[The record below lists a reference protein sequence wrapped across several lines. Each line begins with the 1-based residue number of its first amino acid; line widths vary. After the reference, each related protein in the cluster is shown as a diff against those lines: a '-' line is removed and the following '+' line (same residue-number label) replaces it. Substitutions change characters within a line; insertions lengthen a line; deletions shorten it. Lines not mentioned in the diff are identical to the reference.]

1 MTDALIVIDVQKGFE
16 EPLWGPRNN
25 PDCEAN
31 VARLIAAWR
40 EADQPL
46 VFVRHD
52 AGVEGYA
59 LDPGHPG
66 NNLRDVV
73 SGEPALF
80 ITKSTNSAFYGS
92 PNLDEWLKRNDIEN
106 LTICGIAT
114 DWCCDVT
121 ARMAG
126 NLGYDVHFVLDA
138 THTFDREDAE
148 GVIPAAL
155 VARVTAASLDGE
167 FATVEST
174 TDAVQR
180 IASGDSAHDSD
191 N

>member
-1 MTDALIVIDVQKGFE
+1 MADALIVIDVQKGFE
-16 EPLWGPRNN
+16 EALWGPRNN
-25 PDCEAN
+25 PDCETN

-40 EADQPL
+40 AADQPL

-52 AGVEGYA
+52 AAESGYA

-66 NNLRDVV
+66 NALKDVV
-73 SGEPALF
+73 SGEPDLF

-92 PNLDEWLKRNDIEN
+92 PNLDEWLKANDIDDM
-106 LTICGIAT
+106 TICGIAT

-121 ARMAG
+121 ARMGG
-126 NLGYDVHFVLDA
+126 NLGYNVHFVLDA
-138 THTFDREDAE
+138 THTFDREDSE

-155 VARVTAASLDGE
+155 VARVAAASLDGE

-174 TDAVQR
+174 DAAVAR
-180 IASGDSAHDSD
+180 IAAGDSANDDS

>member
-1 MTDALIVIDVQKGFE
+1 MTDALIVVDVQRGFE

-25 PDCEAN
+25 PDCEDN

-40 EADQPL
+40 DADQPL

-52 AGVEGYA
+52 ATQAGYA

-66 NNLRDVV
+66 NQLKDVV
-73 SGEPALF
+73 SGEPDLF
-80 ITKSTNSAFYGS
+80 VTKSTNSAFYGS
-92 PNLDEWLKRNDIEN
+92 PNLDEWLRSHEIDAV
-106 LTICGIAT
+106 TICGIAT

-126 NLGYDVHFVLDA
+126 NLGYDTHFVLDA

-155 VARVTAASLDGE
+155 VARVAAASLDGE
-167 FATVEST
+167 FATVED
-174 TDAVQR
+174 TDTAVAR
-180 IASGDSAHDSD
+180 ISGGVSA
-191 N
+191 